1 MFGEMN
7 ETLLILSSLS
17 PIAIIG
23 LLSWIVFLLVHRKG
37 PIKVLTENHIQSI
50 YELLS
55 RMDNTLLEIRDG
67 INYLK
72 GRRE

>member
-37 PIKVLTENHIQSI
+37 PIKALTENHIQSI